1 MGKSPKDAEQKMTQV
16 LTAWRTHAP
25 DKTFAGLT
33 LAQFEAKIAPA
44 QQHRTR
50 IKELNEELDEET
62 ILRDQSDDAVA
73 VVIKQVVAGVL
84 ADPEH
89 GPNSPIYQS
98 MGYTRE
104 DDRKSG
110 LHRNTRTEPA
120 TK

>member
-1 MGKSPKDAEQKMTQV
+1 MAKGPKDAEERMNRI
-16 LTAWRTHAP
+16 LNAWRTHAP
-25 DKTFAGLT
+25 DKSFAGMT
-33 LAQFEAKIAPA
+33 LAQFETKLAPA

-62 ILRDQSDDAVA
+62 ILRDQSDEEVA

-84 ADPEH
+84 ADPTE

-110 LHRNTRTEPA
+110 LTQKHKEPD
-120 TK
+120 KK